1 MHIRN
6 KLYPYPILAETYKNY
21 DYIDSHFDIIANQEM
36 KKDRL
41 VLRFQPILNNKDLEN
56 LIENGSA
63 EFVVHIESVITSY
76 RKLLNVPKNGCSCE
90 ILADDIEDVVSVC
103 PFIIAKK
110 DIPNYKNQQFNKV
123 YEGFSFDIEKGNI
136 LAIGQE
142 YEFPIE
148 KEMDE
153 YSKLPSIFVV
163 TPIKDEKEKDMKINI
178 GGDRINIQLPLK
190 SYAQFNKSKL
200 NDAYA
205 PIVHS
210 MLIIPALLKCFEELK
225 SKAYQGM
232 YWEIS
237 SRRWYRVIEKAL
249 KKHNIELSEDTIH
262 QIDSFEK
269 AQLLFEDTINRGL
282 MNLFNLDLQ
291 TEEE

>member
-6 KLYPYPILAETYKNY
+6 KLYPYPILAETYQNY
-21 DYIDSHFDIIANQEM
+21 DYIDSHFDIVTNYEM

-41 VLRFQPILNNKDLEN
+41 ILKFQPVLNNKGLDE
-56 LIENGSA
+56 LIQKGKA

-76 RKLLNVPKNGCSCE
+76 RRLISVPKAGCEHE
-90 ILADDIEDVVSVC
+90 ILADEIEDIVTVC
-103 PFIIAKK
+103 PFIIAKCPIK
-110 DIPNYKNQQFNKV
+110 AYQNKQFNKV
-123 YEGFSFDIEKGNI
+123 YEGFTFDIEKGNI
-136 LAIGQE
+136 LAIGLE

-163 TPIKDEKEKDMKINI
+163 TPIKNDKEKDMKINI
-178 GGDRINIQLPLK
+178 DGDRINIQLPLK
-190 SYAQFNKSKL
+190 SFTQFTKSQL

-225 SKAYQGM
+225 VKAYQES

-237 SRRWYRVIEKAL
+237 SRRWYRVLERAL
-249 KKHNIELSEDTIH
+249 KKHDIELSEENI
-262 QIDSFEK
+262 QQLDSFEC
-269 AQLLFEDTINRGL
+269 AQLVFDNTTNRGL

-291 TEEE
+291 MEED